1 MDCPEKDMF
10 LSKYGNLFSEEIQ
23 LFDFWASMYN
33 TPQLFWCSLFS
44 RYYAKELFDIATE
57 YDKYGEDSYEAWLHA
72 DNVEMFAK
80 CLENALTVQ
89 EESVRYSYPSQIS
102 EEY

>member
-1 MDCPEKDMF
+1 MDCPEKEIF

-23 LFDFWASMYN
+23 LFDVWASIYN
-33 TPQLFWCSLFS
+33 NPPLFWNSLFA

-80 CLENALTVQ
+80 CLEDALIVQ
-89 EESVRYSYPSQIS
+89 EANVRYSYPTQIS